1 MTNPLLRNS
10 GKISRKNKPSDKP
23 RGRPFKKKDPIT
35 GAIDPRINLEGAPK
49 KGATYRDVYG
59 FYDDLTADIIAEMLP
74 KGSELRKMY
83 EKMPKGIE
91 MKHLKAIRIFAAIM
105 FDPTAGLVKEV
116 SDRTEGKVAERIQLD
131 GNLEVD
137 GLDAVLNLVYG
148 KRNVES
154 EDQS

>member
-1 MTNPLLRNS
+1 MTKALQKNS
-10 GKISRKNKPSDKP
+10 GQISKPKKP
-23 RGRPFKKKDPIT
+23 RGKPFAKKDPLT
-35 GAIDPRINLEGAPK
+35 GAIDPRINLEGAPV

-59 FYDDLTADIIAEMLP
+59 FYDDLTADKIAEMLP
-74 KGSELRKMY
+74 AGSDLRRMY
-83 EKMPKGIE
+83 AQMPKGIA

-105 FDPTAGLVKEV
+105 FDPTPGLVKEV

-137 GLDAVLNLVYG
+137 GLDAVLDLVYG
-148 KRNVES
+148 KKNGES